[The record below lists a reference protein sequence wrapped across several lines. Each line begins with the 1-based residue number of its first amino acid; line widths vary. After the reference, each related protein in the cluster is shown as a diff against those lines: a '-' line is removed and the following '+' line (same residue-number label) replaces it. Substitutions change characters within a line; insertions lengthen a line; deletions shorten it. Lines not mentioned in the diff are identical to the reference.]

1 MDKRMGRAARVIG
14 RRVQGAPV
22 VRRQWARGLAAVL
35 GGVWFAT
42 AAVSVQAQTP
52 AEVDRSASAQQLRK
66 LPRTAGPKPIVTI
79 YEFRSA
85 VPEVQVKAAQEMFM
99 TALLNSGAFAV
110 AERQR
115 LNEGIMRERQLQA
128 GGMASG
134 DAGTQK
140 IAGANYVFEVVVSEA
155 NIGASDGGSNVG
167 IGGMTINTGS
177 ASDQIGLD
185 VRAVDA
191 ANGLLVAAVNVV
203 KPIEASTTSVSGVG
217 RLAGALASLRGKT
230 LPVNVDADVKS
241 SRKEGIDRALRSCIE
256 VAVAELARRLS
267 QD

>member
-1 MDKRMGRAARVIG
+1 MDSYMGCARRAIGARSSGAAVWSG
-14 RRVQGAPV
+14 RSA
-22 VRRQWARGLAAVL
+22 QWLAAVL
-35 GGVWFAT
+35 GGVLFALAAQPASAQT
-42 AAVSVQAQTP
+42 AAQ
-52 AEVDRSASAQQLRK
+52 VDHSASAQQLRK

-128 GGMASG
+128 GGVASG
-134 DAGTQK
+134 DASTQK

-155 NIGASDGGSNVG
+155 NVGATDSGSNVG

-203 KPIEASTTSVSGVG
+203 KPIEASSTSVSGVG

-230 LPVNVDADVKS
+230 LPVSVDADVKS
-241 SRKEGIDRALRSCIE
+241 SRKGGVDRALRSCIE
-256 VAVAELARRLS
+256 VAVAELAKRLS

>member
-1 MDKRMGRAARVIG
+1 MNHLAVDL
-14 RRVQGAPV
+14 RRVVGMGLCALV
-22 VRRQWARGLAAVL
+22 LSLAA
-35 GGVWFAT
+35 GVCA
-42 AAVSVQAQTP
+42 QAQTP
-52 AEVDRSASAQQLRK
+52 AQVDNSASAQQLRK
-66 LPRTAGPKPIVTI
+66 VPRTAGAKPVVTI

-85 VPEVQVKAAQEMFM
+85 VPEVQVKAGQEMFM

-115 LNEGIMRERQLQA
+115 LNEGVMRERQLQS
-128 GGMASG
+128 GGVATG

-140 IAGANYVFEVVVSEA
+140 IAGAHYVFEVVVSEA
-155 NIGASDGGSNVG
+155 NVGASDSASTVG

-177 ASDQIGLD
+177 AADQIGLD

-191 ANGLLVAAVNVV
+191 SSGLLVAAVNVV
-203 KPIEASTTSVSGVG
+203 KPIEASSTSVSGMG
-217 RLAGALASLRGKT
+217 RLAGALAALRGKT
-230 LPVNVDADVKS
+230 LPVSVDADVKS
-241 SRKEGIDRALRSCIE
+241 TRKEGVDRALRSCIE